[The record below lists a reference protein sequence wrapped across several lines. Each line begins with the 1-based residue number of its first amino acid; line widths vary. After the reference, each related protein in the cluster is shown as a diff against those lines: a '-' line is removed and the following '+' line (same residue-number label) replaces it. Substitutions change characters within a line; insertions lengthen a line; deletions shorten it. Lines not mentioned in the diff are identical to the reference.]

1 MNILSY
7 DYDINNLRINYKL
20 NKKIIINNFLSNKF
34 ADFLYKQINQ
44 LPQQSW
50 FNCVGFGN
58 VKVEKRWKPQ
68 NKKKHLMANELA
80 KKSFCSNN
88 FSYNFKRNMGMR
100 PKEISKSENILRN
113 LFSSEELYS
122 IIEQITGD
130 RPMKYSQ
137 LFLSQYRKGCFLAPH
152 SDINRGKW
160 AFVLNMTKDWKPQYG
175 GVLHFLDDNRENII
189 DSYVPKFNSLVIFEV
204 PKEGIPHFVSHVVH
218 ENKKRFA
225 ITGWLI

>member
-7 DYDINNLRINYKL
+7 DYDINTLRINYKL
-20 NKKIIINNFLSNKF
+20 NKKIVINNFLSNKF

-58 VKVEKRWKPQ
+58 VKVEKRWKPE

-80 KKSFCSNN
+80 KKSFCNNN

-189 DSYVPKFNSLVIFEV
+189 DSYVPKFNSLVIFKV

>member
-1 MNILSY
+1 MNVLSY
-7 DYDINNLRINYKL
+7 DYDIINLRINYKL
-20 NKKIIINNFLSNKF
+20 NKKVVINNFLSNKF

-58 VKVEKRWKPQ
+58 VKVEKRWKPE
-68 NKKKHLMANELA
+68 NKKKHSMANELA
-80 KKSFCSNN
+80 KKSFCNNN

-100 PKEISKSENILRN
+100 PREISQSENIIRN

-160 AFVLNMTKDWKPQYG
+160 AFILNMTKDWKPQYG
-175 GVLHFLDDNRENII
+175 GVLHFLDKNRENII

>member
-20 NKKIIINNFLSNKF
+20 NKKIVINNFLSNKF
-34 ADFLYKQINQ
+34 AEFLYKQINQ
-44 LPQQSW
+44 LPQKSW

-58 VKVEKRWKPQ
+58 VKVEKRWKPE

-80 KKSFCSNN
+80 KKSFCNNN

-100 PKEISKSENILRN
+100 PREISQSEKLLRN

-130 RPMKYSQ
+130 RPMKYLQ

-175 GVLHFLDDNRENII
+175 GVLHFLDKNRENII

>member
-1 MNILSY
+1 MNVLSY
-7 DYDINNLRINYKL
+7 DYDIINLKINYKL
-20 NKKIIINNFLSNKF
+20 NKKVVINNFLSNKF

-44 LPQQSW
+44 LPQKSW
-50 FNCVGFGN
+50 FNCVGFRN

-68 NKKKHLMANELA
+68 NKKKYLMANELA
-80 KKSFCSNN
+80 KKSFCNNN
-88 FSYNFKRNMGMR
+88 FSYSFKRNMGMR
-100 PKEISKSENILRN
+100 PKEISQSEKILRN
-113 LFSSEELYS
+113 IFSSEELYS

-137 LFLSQYRKGCFLAPH
+137 LFLSQYKKGNFLTPH

-175 GVLHFLDDNRENII
+175 GVLHFLDKNRENIL

>member
-7 DYDINNLRINYKL
+7 NYDINNLRINYKL
-20 NKKIIINNFLSNKF
+20 NKKIVINNFLSNKF

-68 NKKKHLMANELA
+68 NRKKHLMANELA
-80 KKSFCSNN
+80 KKSFCDNN

-100 PKEISKSENILRN
+100 PKEMSKSENILRKI
-113 LFSSEELYS
+113 FSSEELYS

-137 LFLSQYRKGCFLAPH
+137 LFLSQYKKGCFLAPH

-189 DSYVPKFNSLVIFEV
+189 DSYVPKFNSLVIFKV